1 MSSNWPAGDQP
12 PQQPPGGQPPAGPGG
27 GYGPPAYGTPY
38 PGGSAFGAPG
48 AGAPPNYLVWAILT
62 TLFCFLPFGIVSI
75 VYAAQVNGKYTSGDY
90 QGAANS
96 SRRARTWA
104 IAAAVT
110 GVVLIGL
117 YLALGVAASS
127 HSSTR
132 STP

>member
-1 MSSNWPAGDQP
+1 M
-12 PQQPPGGQPPAGPGG
+12 
-27 GYGPPAYGTPY
+27 
-38 PGGSAFGAPG
+38 
-48 AGAPPNYLVWAILT
+48 WAILT

-75 VYAAQVNGKYTSGDY
+75 VYAAQVNGKYASGDY
-90 QGAANS
+90 QGAASS

-127 HSSTR
+127 HSSTP